1 MGAKLIAFF
10 KKETILCVAALL
22 AVISMAW
29 IPPDGEY
36 MGYINWQVLVL
47 LFCLMSVMGGL
58 QALGIFKAIANTLLH
73 WANGLRQLTLLLVML
88 CFFFAMVVTNDVA
101 LITFVPFTILLL
113 QMADLTGEMI
123 PILAVSYTH
132 L

>member
-47 LFCLMSVMGGL
+47 LVL
-58 QALGIFKAIANTLLH
+58 
-73 WANGLRQLTLLLVML
+73 
-88 CFFFAMVVTNDVA
+88 
-101 LITFVPFTILLL
+101 
-113 QMADLTGEMI
+113 
-123 PILAVSYTH
+123 
-132 L
+132 

>member
-10 KKETILCVAALL
+10 KKETILCVAGLL

-47 LFCLMSVMGGL
+47 LFCLMSVMG
-58 QALGIFKAIANTLLH
+58 
-73 WANGLRQLTLLLVML
+73 
-88 CFFFAMVVTNDVA
+88 
-101 LITFVPFTILLL
+101 
-113 QMADLTGEMI
+113 
-123 PILAVSYTH
+123 S
-132 L
+132 

>member
-10 KKETILCVAALL
+10 KKETILCVAGLL
-22 AVISMAW
+22 AVLSMAW

-58 QALGIFKAIANTLLH
+58 TGAGHIQSHCQHPPSLGKRSETADTA
-73 WANGLRQLTLLLVML
+73 AGD
-88 CFFFAMVVTNDVA
+88 A
-101 LITFVPFTILLL
+101 VPFLRHGGH
-113 QMADLTGEMI
+113 Q
-123 PILAVSYTH
+123 
-132 L
+132 